1 MRRPFSLDSR
11 TYLQVINKQ
20 IQLFNEAWAV
30 NSQDEMYYLPETADL
45 QTVTRAIND
54 LDYLVHS
61 LDPQEDDLLSDYLDI
76 REQLVEFRML
86 LYAEMFNKDP
96 FDNIN

>member
-1 MRRPFSLDSR
+1 MRRPFTLDSR

-20 IQLFNEAWAV
+20 IQLFNDEWASYV
-30 NSQDEMYYLPETADL
+30 EDEMYYLPETADL

-54 LDYLVHS
+54 FDYLVHS
-61 LDPQEDDLLSDYLDI
+61 LDPKEDDLLSDYLDI

-86 LYAEMFNKDP
+86 LYAEMFNNDV
-96 FDNIN
+96 FETE

>member
-20 IQLFNEAWAV
+20 IQLFNEDWAT
-30 NSQDEMYYLPETADL
+30 SAQDEMYYLSETADL

-54 LDYLVHS
+54 FDYLVHS
-61 LDPQEDDLLSDYLDI
+61 MDPEEDKILSDYLDI
-76 REQLVEFRML
+76 RKQLVEFRIL
-86 LYAEMFNKDP
+86 LYAEMFNRDP
-96 FDNIN
+96 FKSV